1 MSIFNID
8 DDLKAFL
15 TRTRASLDRVDV
27 VALEAQHFLIELR
40 TELAEIKALRERVQ
54 AALGP
59 PPHA

>member
-1 MSIFNID
+1 VSIFNID